1 MTELSN
7 VVKKESNSAMI
18 WGVLTIILGFFVMA
32 APMLAGAVVGITV
45 SVLIAVAMIIAGLSQ
60 TLYAFQAGSIGRGIL
75 MFLFGGITIV
85 AGIAIISQPGMALA
99 MLTMF
104 LTIYFIVDGIMALI
118 ASTSIASG
126 QGRGLMIFNGIITLI
141 LGVMLWRGWPVTG
154 IWAIGI
160 LLGIRLFFS
169 GITMLALGSVGRGV
183 ADGLA
188 EE

>member
-1 MTELSN
+1 MTELSSA
-7 VVKKESNSAMI
+7 VKKKSNAATI
-18 WGVLTIILGFFVMA
+18 WGVLTIILGIFVMG
-32 APMLAGAVVGITV
+32 APMLSGVMVGITV
-45 SVLIAVAMIIAGLSQ
+45 SVLIAIAMIIAGVSQ

-75 MFLFGGITIV
+75 MLLFGGITIV
-85 AGIAIISQPGMALA
+85 AGIAIITKPGIALA

-104 LTIYFIVDGIMALI
+104 LTIYFIVDGIMTLI
-118 ASTSIASG
+118 ASTAVE
-126 QGRGLMIFNGIITLI
+126 QGKGLMIFNGIITLI
-141 LGVMLWRGWPVTG
+141 LGIMLWRGWPVAG

-183 ADGLA
+183 ADGLS